1 METDMKEYMMI
12 DLFRLTRAELLTLD
26 RQMVMAILELP
37 ERSEHHTLALINQRR
52 IRRELGRRDFERD
65 FGLG

>member
-1 METDMKEYMMI
+1 MKEYTMT
-12 DLFRLTRAELLTLD
+12 DLFRLSRAELLTLD
-26 RQMVMAILELP
+26 HQTAMAISHLP
-37 ERSEHHTLALINQRR
+37 ERSEQTTIALINQRR